1 MVREPFI
8 PTTCWIAPLI
18 PRARYNLGATVWP
31 ELPIWRSM
39 GSQPSSQMGR
49 DAAISPPS
57 AFASASACGIF
68 SGALMP
74 RPMATMSGACVKSTD
89 DFASL
94 KRSSGL
100 VRICSALTDTVIAF
114 TGAFPEGC
122 AASRSARNAPDWN
135 EANHGAAPVNVTS
148 ATVFPLEHLAYENE
162 LAAIVAVADA
172 VADHALAEHGREFGR
187 EVAHLVRM
195 RK

>member
-1 MVREPFI
+1 MGAFWSLLMATMVRAPFI
-8 PTTCWIAPLI
+8 PTTCWIAPLM
-18 PRARYNLGATVWP
+18 PSARYSFGATVWP
-31 ELPIWRSM
+31 ELPICRSI
-39 GSQPSSQMGR
+39 GSQPSSQIGR

-74 RPMATMSGACVKSTD
+74 RPIATISGACVKSTA

-100 VRICSALTDTVIAF
+100 VRICAALNDTATEF

-122 AASRSARNAPDWN
+122 AAIADAI
-135 EANHGAAPVNVTS
+135 ANHA
-148 ATVFPLEHLAYENE
+148 F
-162 LAAIVAVADA
+162 
-172 VADHALAEHGREFGR
+172 AEHGSELRR
-187 EVAHLVRM
+187 EVAHLVRVWKQNQI
-195 RK
+195 RLGAFDDLFQRDAK